1 MVHVIK
7 FQRALRTNNLLQGVI
22 EVIEDID
29 FSLNKPFILSWMPIL
44 FIVDKEIEWATK
56 MKTKDGIKLENE
68 MK

>member
-1 MVHVIK
+1 MIK
-7 FQRALRTNNLLQGVI
+7 FQRALRTNNLLQEVI

-29 FSLNKPFILSWMPIL
+29 FSLNKPFILSWMSIL
-44 FIVDKEIEWATK
+44 FIIDGEIEWTTK